1 MIQFNMPWKFGF
13 PLMAI
18 FFLDNVYVESII
30 KDGVDDDNE
39 DDVDDDNREYHNTAI
54 LKFDFI
60 EVSCFVGLKPPF

>member
-1 MIQFNMPWKFGF
+1 
-13 PLMAI
+13 MAI